1 MKKML
6 IVGVIY
12 FICVSANSESAQP
25 QLIELT
31 EKTLNYVEQSKKLPK
46 LREKF
51 TKLIKEQNQLSEE
64 ALKELRR
71 EIILA
76 HPDLDFEKLLINK
89 RSLHPTGIQHMVDHY
104 LGKNIVIADGLTVLD
119 SWKKNPQETAL
130 TKGKLPLGDSRHPD
144 LSFDG
149 KKILFAF
156 CPKKKDIHDQ
166 QFSIYEINIDGTGLR
181 QITGT
186 ESDSMEGKYG
196 RKTQIIEDFDPCYL
210 PDGGIIFVSTR
221 LQGHVRCAFG
231 TRYCPTFCLYRMD
244 YNGKNM
250 RQLSYGDIAEYDP
263 AVLPD
268 GRVIY
273 TRWEYI
279 DRHDTWFQGL
289 WTMKP
294 DGTGTAHYYGNY
306 TRSPCVVTEAKPIPG
321 TKKVIAL
328 AAAHHNYFIGSVISV
343 DPEKGEDDEA
353 PLKRLTPEVPF
364 PETPGVKPRVGEYS
378 MPYPINDQLYF
389 VSKRNKKTRQM
400 AIYLKDSL
408 GGEELIYE
416 VKGASCFAPIPIRSR
431 KRPPVIPDL
440 VDQTKTTGTYYI
452 QNVYESR
459 QNIPEGS
466 IKYLRVIQIYDQPAD
481 LAPRAGWVSGMTPF
495 KILGDVP
502 VNSDG
507 SVLVEAPAGE
517 PLMLQL
523 LDDKKM
529 CVMGMRT
536 FIYLQPGEV
545 ASCVGCHEQ
554 KRTTPTMGNT
564 LTSNKVHK
572 LSSPPT
578 SNYQD
583 GFSFAKTVQP
593 VLDRHC
599 ISCHGLT
606 DKAKMSLIG
615 RLNIP
620 NRPARDQL
628 IVSDSYRSLI
638 KFTKP
643 AHRNVQTFFSKPKDY
658 YSHASKLAPM
668 LIKGH
673 NKVELSEDEL
683 YAITSWLDLNI
694 PMLGSWSWNQ
704 DEFRTISAVGEK
716 RLRDFISHKFG
727 KKLSKQPISALVNIS
742 APEKSRILLAPL
754 AVDAGG
760 WGQLKPIWDSKN
772 HKDFKKMQ
780 QLVSE
785 LIVPHSFSDLNGT
798 CGLGTKRGC
807 ICGSCWVREKYHPVK

>member
-1 MKKML
+1 MKTIL
-6 IVGVIY
+6 AFTTLY
-12 FICVSANSESAQP
+12 FISLLTVANSQTEK
-25 QLIELT
+25 LIQLT
-31 EKTLNYVEQSKKLPK
+31 EKTLNYVEQTRKLPK
-46 LREKF
+46 LREKLE
-51 TKLIKEQNQLSEE
+51 KLSINQFSEQK
-64 ALKELRR
+64 LKELRR
-71 EIILA
+71 EIILS
-76 HPDLDFEKLLINK
+76 HPDLDFDKLLINK
-89 RSLHPTGIQHMVDHY
+89 RSLRPAGIQHMVDHY
-104 LGKNIVIADGLTVLD
+104 LGKNIIAADGLTVLNN
-119 SWKKNPQETAL
+119 WKKNPQETLL
-130 TKGKLPLGDSRHPD
+130 TKGKLPIGDSRHPD
-144 LSFDG
+144 LSYDG

-156 CPKKKDIHDQ
+156 CPKKKEIHDQ
-166 QFSIYEINIDGTGLR
+166 QFFIYEINIDGTGLR

-186 ESDSMEGKYG
+186 DEDKMEGKYG

-210 PDGGIIFVSTR
+210 PDGGIIFTSTR

-244 YNGKNM
+244 YDGKNI

-268 GRVIY
+268 GRIIY

-328 AAAHHNYFIGSVISV
+328 AAAHHNYYIGSVIAI
-343 DPEKGEDDEA
+343 DPEKGEDDEE
-353 PLKRLTPEVPF
+353 PLERLTPEVPF
-364 PETPGVKPRVGEYS
+364 PETPGNTPQVGDYS
-378 MPYPINDQLYF
+378 MPFPINDQLYL
-389 VSKRNKKTRQM
+389 VSKKNKETRQM
-400 AIYLKDSL
+400 AIYLKDNF

-416 VKGASCFAPIPIRSR
+416 AKGASCFAPIPIKPR
-431 KRPPVIPDL
+431 KRPPVTPDL

-459 QNIPEGS
+459 QNLPKDS
-466 IKYLRVIQIYDQPAD
+466 IKYLRVIQIFDQPAD
-481 LAPRAGWVSGMTPF
+481 LAPRVGWVSGMTPY
-495 KILGDVP
+495 KILGDIP

-523 LDDKKM
+523 LDEKKM

-554 KRTTPTMGNT
+554 KRTTPTMGRT
-564 LTSNKVHK
+564 LTNNKVHK
-572 LSSPPT
+572 LTPPT
-578 SNYQD
+578 SSGYQN
-583 GFSFAKTVQP
+583 GFSFMKTVQP

-599 ISCHGLT
+599 ISCHGLST
-606 DKAKMSLIG
+606 KAKMSLLGKIT
-615 RLNIP
+615 IP
-620 NRPARDQL
+620 NKPARNQL
-628 IVSDSYRSLI
+628 IVSDSYRNLI
-638 KFTKP
+638 NFTKP
-643 AHRNVQTFFSKPKDY
+643 AHRNVQTFFSVPKDY

-673 NKVELSEDEL
+673 NKVKLNQEEL
-683 YAITSWLDLNI
+683 YAITSWLDLNV

-704 DEFRTISAVGEK
+704 DEFRGTSTIGEK
-716 RLRDFISHKFG
+716 KLRSFISKHFG
-727 KKLSKQPISALVNIS
+727 AKLSKQPLCALVNVGD
-742 APEKSRILLAPL
+742 PEKSRILLAPL
-754 AVDAGG
+754 SAEAGG
-760 WGQLKPIWDSKN
+760 WGQLKPQWNST
-772 HKDFKKMQ
+772 KDPIYK
-780 QLVSE
+780 QLKE
-785 LIVPHSFSDLNGT
+785 LIDNLIIPNNINEIAGT
-798 CGLGTKRGC
+798 CGRGTKRGC
-807 ICGSCWVREKYHPVK
+807 ICGSCWVREKYHPIK